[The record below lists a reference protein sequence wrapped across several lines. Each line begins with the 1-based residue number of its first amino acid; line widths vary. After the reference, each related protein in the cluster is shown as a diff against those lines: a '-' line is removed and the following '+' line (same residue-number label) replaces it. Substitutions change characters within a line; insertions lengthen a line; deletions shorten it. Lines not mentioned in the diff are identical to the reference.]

1 MGEIK
6 KKKTTA
12 RDKGEIVKYMN
23 RLGVELK
30 WPEPLDCLKTYNED
44 ILMEVEP
51 LDGTNQRVLPEE
63 G

>member
-1 MGEIK
+1 
-6 KKKTTA
+6 
-12 RDKGEIVKYMN
+12 MN